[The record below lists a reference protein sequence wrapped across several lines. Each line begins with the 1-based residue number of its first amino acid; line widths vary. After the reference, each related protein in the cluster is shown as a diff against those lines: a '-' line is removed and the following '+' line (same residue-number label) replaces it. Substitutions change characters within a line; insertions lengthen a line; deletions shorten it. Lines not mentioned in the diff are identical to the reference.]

1 MRIGAF
7 GEDKKGL
14 FFFFFF
20 FLVLLIFLSFSIR
33 LLNTKNEKPPSL
45 DSVGF
50 SCNSIFFFL
59 SYYRWCALGI
69 DLGQD
74 YIPRAK

>member
-14 FFFFFF
+14 IVFFFFFF
-20 FLVLLIFLSFSIR
+20 FLVFLILLSFSIW

-50 SCNSIFFFL
+50 SCNSIFFFFCL
-59 SYYRWCALGI
+59 IIVGVRWELI
-69 DLGQD
+69 
-74 YIPRAK
+74 